1 METGVADIQEAQ
13 QSDTGKLP
21 RAGPVDGVDGN
32 SSHRTTWL
40 SKCTSSSSRLQP
52 PSKGQMP
59 GRGRGRGGYKVGR
72 GRGRGSTTK
81 RPAAP
86 TRRAFA
92 PPTKMAKI
100 CDTSSN
106 GQSQEDGPIESVD
119 EDGNTIYVSDG
130 EEDDAKEME
139 IQPSTRKLTSKVWL
153 EMEKVRINGEWKAKC
168 YWCHRILTTG
178 SRSGTKHLGVHLK
191 ICTQKKLKT
200 KRGKTLSRSSL
211 KVSANDGGKVSMESY
226 AFDQEYARAELGNM
240 LVFRD
245 YPLSMVDHIGFRRFV
260 AGLQP

>member
-1 METGVADIQEAQ
+1 ME
-13 QSDTGKLP
+13 
-21 RAGPVDGVDGN
+21 N
-32 SSHRTTWL
+32 
-40 SKCTSSSSRLQP
+40 
-52 PSKGQMP
+52 
-59 GRGRGRGGYKVGR
+59 
-72 GRGRGSTTK
+72 
-81 RPAAP
+81 
-86 TRRAFA
+86 
-92 PPTKMAKI
+92 
-100 CDTSSN
+100 
-106 GQSQEDGPIESVD
+106 
-119 EDGNTIYVSDG
+119 GNTIYVSDG